1 LRYIKLSSQCD
12 STDDL
17 TVKQTVSDRDVD
29 DLIFEDEL
37 YEPSEK

>member
-1 LRYIKLSSQCD
+1 MRHIELSSLCD
-12 STDDL
+12 NPDDL
-17 TVKQTVSDRDVD
+17 TEKQAASDRDVD